1 MTGLRLNRHGEDGVL
16 KILDTYHTHPG
27 QRGFTLLALLVVVA
41 VLAATAFI
49 ASGTFRGV
57 SDDADERLVRAEM
70 QEIAK
75 ALRQFRQD
83 TGYFPRQGP
92 FALNTAASAPNDESV
107 IDADLQTVAHSGG
120 TAAARA
126 RWFNS
131 PANFYQLLVDP
142 LLSDHVQGLEQWNAE
157 TGRGWRGPY
166 LSGFRDGF
174 VDIGD
179 EINPDQLG
187 ENGDPT
193 TVVVA
198 AIPDV
203 NGLADPFLAPPVP
216 GGEATVNNNLLDWAS
231 LVHANPNRVPLSRW
245 GGPYLFL
252 QIGGRWSL
260 VSMGPNG
267 KYDQGGGDDLVL
279 PLE

>member
-1 MTGLRLNRHGEDGVL
+1 
-16 KILDTYHTHPG
+16 
-27 QRGFTLLALLVVVA
+27 
-41 VLAATAFI
+41 
-49 ASGTFRGV
+49 V

-83 TGYFPRQGP
+83 TGYFPQQGP
-92 FALNTAASAPNDESV
+92 FALDIDSGQVVNAGLPLHARGLANAAK
-107 IDADLQTVAHSGG
+107 
-120 TAAARA
+120 R
-126 RWFNS
+126 RWFYS
-131 PANFYQLLVDP
+131 PANFSQLLSSTSP
-142 LLSDHVQGLEQWNAE
+142 LNGSGHQLTEWDAE

-179 EINPDQLG
+179 EINPDQQG

-198 AIPDV
+198 AILDV
-203 NGLADPFLAPPVP
+203 DGLADPFLHRSVAVVD
-216 GGEATVNNNLLDWAS
+216 AAVDNDLLDWAS
-231 LVHANPNRVPLSRW
+231 LVRPNRTELNQW
-245 GGPYLFL
+245 GRPYLFL
-252 QIGGRWSL
+252 EVNGRWSL

-267 KYDQGGGDDLVL
+267 EYDQGGDDDIVL